1 MLLFGRYCG
10 AGPVHLPLWV
20 ALQRGLLLLT
30 LMVLLIGMLGI
41 PYPGVCSL
49 LISQLLFLSAS
60 LVSTFPLVVVRSPV
74 VVFESFVVR
83 LKGFLRDFV
92 VLVWLAL
99 AFSMLKNSCA
109 VYVHNPCS
117 GLWLLLSL
125 FQGKPVEGIGSF
137 CLLSWEDV
145 ADSSSELFCVQEVF
159 ESNRCLSLMIDRV
172 EVDDDSSGLVP
183 G

>member
-1 MLLFGRYCG
+1 MFGRYCG

-30 LMVLLIGMLGI
+30 LMVLLIAVLGI
-41 PYPGVCSL
+41 PCPGVCSL

-60 LVSTFPLVVVRSPV
+60 LVSTFPLVVVHSPV
-74 VVFESFVVR
+74 VVFESLVVR
-83 LKGFLRDFV
+83 LKGFLRDFG

-99 AFSMLKNSCA
+99 AFSMLKNSFA

-117 GLWLLLSL
+117 GLWLHLSL
-125 FQGKPVEGIGSF
+125 FQGRPVEGIGSF

-145 ADSSSELFCVQEVF
+145 ADSGSELFCVLEIF
-159 ESNRCLSLMIDRV
+159 ESNHRLSLMIDRV

>member
-1 MLLFGRYCG
+1 M
-10 AGPVHLPLWV
+10 
-20 ALQRGLLLLT
+20 LT

-49 LISQLLFLSAS
+49 LISQLFFLSAS
-60 LVSTFPLVVVRSPV
+60 LVSTFPFVVVRSPV

>member
-1 MLLFGRYCG
+1 MFGRYCG
-10 AGPVHLPLWV
+10 AGSVHLPLWV

-30 LMVLLIGMLGI
+30 LMVLLIAVLGI
-41 PYPGVCSL
+41 PCPGVCSL

-60 LVSTFPLVVVRSPV
+60 LVVVHSPV
-74 VVFESFVVR
+74 VVFESLVVR
-83 LKGFLRDFV
+83 LKDFLRDFG

-99 AFSMLKNSCA
+99 AFSMLKYSCA

-117 GLWLLLSL
+117 GLRLLLSL

-137 CLLSWEDV
+137 CLLSWKDV
-145 ADSSSELFCVQEVF
+145 IDSSSELFCVQEVF
-159 ESNRCLSLMIDRV
+159 KSNHSLSLMIDRV
-172 EVDDDSSGLVP
+172 EVYDDCPGLVP